1 GYLSTSR
8 DPGVARSFAGQGTI
22 TTLFGRS
29 GIDVS
34 EISIEGDEQ
43 EILYDKGTDMRVLLS
58 AKDGQGVTRR
68 VLEEAT
74 LGERSGHGEG
84 LLDALDLATGT
95 DRSGK
100 PQEQDLRLRMR
111 GLDLA

>member
-1 GYLSTSR
+1 MKTFRGTQGRDAFEAVKEGQVGHDAGYLHLP

-74 LGERSGHGEG
+74 LGNG
-84 LLDALDLATGT
+84 AATAR
-95 DRSGK
+95 DCSM
-100 PQEQDLRLRMR
+100 P
-111 GLDLA
+111 

>member
-1 GYLSTSR
+1 MHIQSSQR
-8 DPGVARSFAGQGTI
+8 NPSFVG
-22 TTLFGRS
+22 S
-29 GIDVS
+29 
-34 EISIEGDEQ
+34 
-43 EILYDKGTDMRVLLS
+43 K
-58 AKDGQGVTRR
+58 
-68 VLEEAT
+68 
-74 LGERSGHGEG
+74 

>member
-1 GYLSTSR
+1 
-8 DPGVARSFAGQGTI
+8 
-22 TTLFGRS
+22 
-29 GIDVS
+29 
-34 EISIEGDEQ
+34 
-43 EILYDKGTDMRVLLS
+43 M
-58 AKDGQGVTRR
+58 TRR